1 MAEIL
6 KTTAEL
12 MGARDDIARVA
23 GEFAAYQAR
32 PWWRRLVG

>member
-12 MGARDDIARVA
+12 MAAREAIVRIA
-23 GEFAAYQAR
+23 GDFAAYQAR
-32 PWWRRLVG
+32 PWWRRLAG